1 MIEACRPQSRFAD
14 GLIREEVQDLWEPWM
29 RQADAILQDEALLQL
44 VYQALGQRAPKSRT
58 RGRRGTPAEQVL
70 RLLVLKH
77 VRDWSFEV
85 VVREVRANLVYR
97 EFTRV
102 GGDKVPDDKTL
113 GRVARQLGPTVIE
126 QIHQRLVAIAQQKKV
141 VSGRKLRVDTTV
153 DMATLC
159 YTSLSL

>member
-44 VYQALGQRAPKSRT
+44 VYESLGQRAPKSRT

-85 VVREVRANLVYR
+85 VVREVRANLV
-97 EFTRV
+97 
-102 GGDKVPDDKTL
+102 
-113 GRVARQLGPTVIE
+113 
-126 QIHQRLVAIAQQKKV
+126 
-141 VSGRKLRVDTTV
+141 
-153 DMATLC
+153 
-159 YTSLSL
+159 